1 MIALSALTVFVFA
14 LFAGALATVSV
25 PDPLREHEAL
35 MAFVLGS
42 SWVRLIAVLVA
53 AAAWIAGL

>member
-1 MIALSALTVFVFA
+1 MIAAAALTVFVLA

-35 MAFVLGS
+35 LAFVLGS
-42 SWVRLIAVLVA
+42 SWVGLIAVFIA
-53 AAAWIAGL
+53 AVAWIAVV

>member
-1 MIALSALTVFVFA
+1 MLALSALTVFVLAFM
-14 LFAGALATVSV
+14 AGAVATVSV

-35 MAFVLGS
+35 LAFVLGS
-42 SWVRLIAVLVA
+42 SWVALIAFVVA